1 MVSARPLSAIAA
13 LAIAQVS
20 AATRDIPRLESQ
32 LAHIDEQLTH
42 LASFSMQT
50 GVGAIGFRSQT
61 YPDAR
66 NTEWIRIDL
75 GSEQQVDLVVIVPA
89 IWREAGECLVADG
102 FPTEF
107 EIRAGGGGDPKGG
120 VIARFTAADM
130 LLPRIAPF
138 NVACAGKRAE
148 WIELRATMLGTR
160 AWDGAHVLQLSE
172 IMVFSGEEN
181 IALRRPL
188 TASSEGPAFNNGA
201 RGKDFLVD
209 GSLPYLMNAGHGGK
223 SQAYL
228 AGVPSGVTPTLT
240 VDLGQPSPVN
250 RIHFHTIELAD
261 TIPQA
266 NRPNYGTPRRMRVE
280 GAMREDFSDARPL
293 MAYHQRSVFDVAPIM
308 SFRFGETECRFLRVV
323 IDEPDHM
330 DPSEPGPPGDFFGFA
345 EIEAFSAGRN
355 ILSNKTFAAGFTPTI
370 AERPIT
376 DLTDGRNIFGTILST
391 RGWMEQLALRHDLEM
406 RRPHLAAR
414 LGNLYAGQK
423 DHLDLLRNL
432 AILLAGGLVIVALAS
447 RILHMRQASRL
458 RRRFAADLHDEIG
471 ANLHAIGLL
480 SDIAGEQTSVRPEA
494 APLRDTVLEIRSV
507 TERTADAVRYLADS
521 QNPRR
526 PLGSLEE
533 DMHRIAARM
542 MDDMIYEI
550 RVSGGGHIA
559 KLPHRTRADL
569 FLFYKECLVNISKHS
584 GAERFTVDVEADAKS
599 LRMVVEDDGCGIPES
614 TPPPSLRRRARFLRG
629 KLGVLSPPPGAPRG
643 TRIELSFR
651 IDRIFRFIPFLP

>member
-1 MVSARPLSAIAA
+1 MVFSRPLSALAA
-13 LAIAQVS
+13 LALGQAS
-20 AATRDIPRLESQ
+20 ASTREIPALEAEI
-32 LAHIDEQLTH
+32 AHIDEQLAH

-50 GVGAIGFRSQT
+50 GVGAIGFRSRT
-61 YPDAR
+61 YPDAA

-75 GSEQQVDLVVIVPA
+75 GSEQEVDLVVIVPA
-89 IWREAGECLVADG
+89 IWRDAGESMVADG

-107 EIRAGGGGDPKGG
+107 EIRAGGGGDPEGE

-138 NVACAGKRAE
+138 NVACAGKKAE
-148 WIELRATMLGTR
+148 WIELRATLLGTR
-160 AWDGAHVLQLSE
+160 AWDGAHILQLSE

-188 TASSEGPAFNNGA
+188 TTSSEGPTFNNGA
-201 RGKDFLVD
+201 RGKAFLVD
-209 GSLPYLMNAGHGGK
+209 GSLPYLMNAGRGGK

-228 AGVPSGVTPTLT
+228 ADVPSGVTPTLT
-240 VDLGQPSPVN
+240 VDLGQPLPVN
-250 RIHFHTIELAD
+250 RIHFHNIELAD

-280 GAMREDFSDARPL
+280 AAMREDFSDVRPL
-293 MAYHQRSVFDVAPIM
+293 MTYQQRSVFDVAPIM
-308 SFRFGETECRFLRVV
+308 SFRFGETECQFLRVV

-330 DPSEPGPPGDFFGFA
+330 EPSEPASQGGFFGFA
-345 EIEAFSAGRN
+345 EIEVFSGRRN
-355 ILSNKTFAAGFTPTI
+355 VSSDEIFTSGSPATI
-370 AERPIT
+370 AKRPIAN
-376 DLTDGRNIFGTILST
+376 LTDGRNIFGTILST

-406 RRPHLAAR
+406 RRPVLAAS
-414 LGNLYAGQK
+414 LGNLYAEQK
-423 DHLDLLRNL
+423 GHLALLRTL
-432 AILLAGGLVIVALAS
+432 AILLAGGLVIIALAS
-447 RILHMRQASRL
+447 RILHMRLASRL

-471 ANLHAIGLL
+471 ANLRAIGLL
-480 SDIAGEQTSVRPEA
+480 SDIAGEQTSVRPED
-494 APLRDTVLEIRSV
+494 APLRDTVIEIRSV

-550 RVSGGGHIA
+550 RVTGGGHIA
-559 KLPHRTRADL
+559 KLSHRTRADL

-584 GAERFTVDVEADAKS
+584 GAERFTVAVEADEKS
-599 LRMVVEDDGCGIPES
+599 LCMTVEDDGCGIPES

-629 KLGVLSPPPGAPRG
+629 KLVITSPPPGAARG
-643 TRIELSFR
+643 TRIELSFCMHP
-651 IDRIFRFIPFLP
+651 IFRFNPFLP